1 MKNYMEAVKKEGVG
15 RTAQLCHDALVEML
29 KELFEGKKYSGQ
41 EGRKPLQFF
50 QQDLPIPEND
60 DEDVDTDI
68 ANSPY
73 IVVRMTGGS
82 IKDDDS
88 PQTVEFSLII
98 CTYDNGKNREGFRD
112 VANIK
117 EDIFQRS
124 LLWGCF
130 FYSETHRLGLAAG

>member
-98 CTYDNGKNREGFRD
+98 CTYDNGKNQIGRAH
-112 VANIK
+112 V
-117 EDIFQRS
+117 
-124 LLWGCF
+124 
-130 FYSETHRLGLAAG
+130 